1 MVNISCWAQQ
11 RKAIY
16 TMPFL
21 IEKQLFEPK
30 ARFQHTYSTTV
41 HWTPPIAP
49 FASRIKALIFC
60 GFGGRKPFAHPSW
73 DWKRAVVDASQR
85 PQNKLTPPSKLLKSQ
100 PSNDWV
106 EKCSQGPFF
115 RSPHNAERQAFSI
128 RWKSVR
134 VV

>member
-49 FASRIKALIFC
+49 LASRIKALIFC

-73 DWKRAVVDASQR
+73 GLEARGRRCKPTAAEQVDAAIKAAKK
-85 PQNKLTPPSKLLKSQ
+85 PAI
-100 PSNDWV
+100 
-106 EKCSQGPFF
+106 E
-115 RSPHNAERQAFSI
+115 
-128 RWKSVR
+128 
-134 VV
+134 